1 MGGFI
6 MKVTSYLLSKQLAEA
21 GFEANAEFYWTELNG
36 DLFLIHKT
44 QLFSV
49 PISIKK
55 IPAYD
60 LETLIEALPETI
72 NKNFES
78 ELQLT
83 KKEIGYYATEGHY
96 EAGFAILLE
105 VEKQQ
110 YESLADT
117 AARLL
122 LKLIEKGFLTFKK

>member
-60 LETLIEALPETI
+60 LETIWDALPKFYENSVANI
-72 NKNFES
+72 PLALYEDC
-78 ELQLT
+78 
-83 KKEIGYYATEGHY
+83 IGYLSNTWDNDG
-96 EAGFAILLE
+96 LE
-105 VEKQQ
+105 VEKKEN
-110 YESLADT
+110 ESLADA
-117 AARLL
+117 AARLWL
-122 LKLIEKGFLTFKK
+122 LTKKGKRTI

>member
-1 MGGFI
+1 
-6 MKVTSYLLSKQLAEA
+6 MKTTSYLLSKQLAEA
-21 GFEANAEFYWTELNG
+21 GFKAPYSFVNFAEGGTAFVKINPHFCG
-36 DLFLIHKT
+36 G
-44 QLFSV
+44 
-49 PISIKK
+49 

-60 LETLIEALPETI
+60 LETILEALPETI

-122 LKLIEKGFLTFKK
+122 LKLIEKGLLTFKK